1 MRFALAAA
9 LPCLLGASL
18 LALATGAAGAEKSKA
33 IPSPSLFPYLDTYL
47 NLPANTRDR
56 YHLSY
61 VVGTQGGQKSDFHMT
76 LNRPSG
82 DVALSIAPD
91 GEILPLPTLADL
103 KDKTPVT
110 IQAPDGSRFGM
121 SLRVA
126 ATIEMAKTYDATPLK
141 ASIEQAR
148 SGAKKAAGLLA
159 VAVPDFQTVCFAGTL
174 SGTATLA
181 NGKTVALPGIK
192 QAGDVP
198 AGTPCFTPSALPDA
212 RTIALDRAPRVIYIQ
227 PKPKS

>member
-1 MRFALAAA
+1 MRLILAAA
-9 LPCLLGASL
+9 IAASL
-18 LALATGAAGAEKSKA
+18 MATGAAGAEKSKA

-47 NLPANTRDR
+47 DLPANTRDR

-61 VVGTQGGQKSDFHMT
+61 VVGTQGARTSDVHMT

-82 DVALSIAPD
+82 NVPLTIAAD
-91 GEILPLPTLADL
+91 GEILPQPTLADL
-103 KDKTPVT
+103 KAKTPVT
-110 IQAPDGSRFGM
+110 IQAPDGSRFGI

-126 ATIEMAKTYDATPLK
+126 ATIDLAKTYDTAPLK

-148 SGAKKAAGLLA
+148 AGAKKAAGLLA
-159 VAVPDFQTVCFAGTL
+159 MAVPDFQTACFAGVM

-181 NGKTVALPGIK
+181 NGKTVVLPGIK

-198 AGTPCFTPSALPDA
+198 VGTPCFTPAAMPDA
-212 RTIALDRAPRVIYIQ
+212 RTITLDRAPRVIYIQ
-227 PKPKS
+227 ARPKG